1 MYSVTNLTTIADCDV
16 LLTLENKEKAD
27 LTFKK
32 MSEERLV
39 TNYSST
45 AVEIDAVLQRVIAE
59 IAAVDTVLTVLP
71 EGSTKEAEEKRKVRL
86 EYKKFLL
93 ENRKESYGTVAL
105 LEKEL
110 DLERV
115 NRQIAE
121 VDVFIAEIT
130 AHKATL
136 LYYFKTKNRFF
147 LNRFFSF
154 YILNRINLRSRQNEH
169 SLSVLPNRHTFL
181 QLHYSSLV
189 VHRNRIRYLPVLHG
203 FSNDCQLLHCE

>member
-16 LLTLENKEKAD
+16 LLTLANKEKAD

-32 MSEERLV
+32 LSEERLV

-45 AVEIDAVLQRVIAE
+45 AVEIDAVLQGVIAE
-59 IAAVDTVLTVLP
+59 IAAVDTVLAVLP

-93 ENRKESYGTVAL
+93 ENRKESYGAVAL

-136 LYYFKTKNRFF
+136 
-147 LNRFFSF
+147 
-154 YILNRINLRSRQNEH
+154 
-169 SLSVLPNRHTFL
+169 
-181 QLHYSSLV
+181 
-189 VHRNRIRYLPVLHG
+189 
-203 FSNDCQLLHCE
+203 